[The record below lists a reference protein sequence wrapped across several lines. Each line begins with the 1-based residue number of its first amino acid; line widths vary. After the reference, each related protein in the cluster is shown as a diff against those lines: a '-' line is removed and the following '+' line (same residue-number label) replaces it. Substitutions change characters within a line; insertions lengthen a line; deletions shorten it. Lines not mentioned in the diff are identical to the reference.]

1 MFRDV
6 NISLKKND
14 SFVKKNEDEKSKTKR
29 SFFFKVRVFKK
40 GCFQNDRFYKN
51 RISLTIVNDD
61 LLLTIVIAE
70 PLLTIVYDEP
80 SLKIVNDEP
89 SLPIVVNEERKTT

>member
-6 NISLKKND
+6 NVSLKKRGR
-14 SFVKKNEDEKSKTKR
+14 KIENETIV
-29 SFFFKVRVFKK
+29 FFKVRVFKK

-61 LLLTIVIAE
+61 LLLTIVNDE

-80 SLKIVNDEP
+80 S
-89 SLPIVVNEERKTT
+89 S